1 MTALPPLL
9 KSERHTARTGSS
21 AMTPTTRRALTLFG
35 LWDLTAL
42 LALSWAFMELEQT
55 WSQIE
60 WQRASF
66 LWLLLLLGPV
76 LYLSTWGQ
84 KKRSPRV
91 KIGRLSSLVSGPKG
105 LRAHLQDLPAVLR
118 NVGLAF
124 CILALA
130 RPVNITQPAQVEE
143 EGIDLVVA
151 LDLSGSMAA
160 LMENLPSDLR
170 QFTPEANERRLPPT
184 RLEAAQAV
192 LRDFIRRRST
202 DRIGVVVFAEKAF
215 VLAPPTLDYQLLD
228 TLIGEMELGVIS
240 PNGTAIGDALGVAV
254 ARLRRSDA
262 ASKAIV
268 LLTDGADQGSQ
279 ISPEYSAKLAQ
290 EQQIIVYP
298 IQIGEG
304 DIAKVLTGY
313 FLGQPRFA
321 QQSFP
326 TNPDLLN
333 KLAQITGGTM
343 QIAVDAEALQTS
355 LHDAL
360 NQLEKTA
367 FESAQASYQELFRFF
382 LIPGVSLIFFEIL
395 LRSFWLRRF
404 S

>member
-1 MTALPPLL
+1 MSEMLSPPKGDNRQRRNSASGASSQLRRFLLVVALWL
-9 KSERHTARTGSS
+9 SS
-21 AMTPTTRRALTLFG
+21 
-35 LWDLTAL
+35 AL
-42 LALSWAFMELEQT
+42 LAGGWTLYDLQGGWLH
-55 WSQIE
+55 IE
-60 WQRASF
+60 WQRISVLFF
-66 LWLLLLLGPV
+66 LFLLLPLL
-76 LYLSTWGQ
+76 YATTWGQ
-84 KKRSPRV
+84 RRRDARLKVGRIQALAGGPR
-91 KIGRLSSLVSGPKG
+91 G
-105 LRAHLQDLPAVLR
+105 LRAYLNDLPAVLR

-143 EGIDLVVA
+143 EGIDLIVA

-160 LMENLPSDLR
+160 IMENLPKDLR
-170 QFTPEANERRLPPT
+170 QFTPEANERQIPPT

-228 TLIGEMELGVIS
+228 TLIAEMELGVVS

-254 ARLRRSDA
+254 ARLRRSEA
-262 ASKAIV
+262 ASKAII

-290 EQQIIVYP
+290 EQQIMVYP
-298 IQIGEG
+298 IQIGQG

-326 TNPDLLN
+326 TNPELLK
-333 KLAQITGGTM
+333 KLAEITGGTM

-360 NQLEKTA
+360 NQLEKTS
-367 FESAQASYQELFRFF
+367 FESAQSSYQELFRLF
-382 LIPGVSLIFFEIL
+382 LIPGVCLIFAEIL
-395 LRSFWLRRF
+395 LKAFWLRRF